1 MRPPIVAEIMT
12 KNLVRE
18 NSFRNTLEKVL
29 LISNL
34 DMLEIPAF
42 KKDKKISQFFQPL
55 KELSERFPKEKFID
69 NIIDYEKAITDVKKD
84 YIKHL
89 KEKDKVSLSFKIE

>member
-1 MRPPIVAEIMT
+1 
-12 KNLVRE
+12 
-18 NSFRNTLEKVL
+18 
-29 LISNL
+29 
-34 DMLEIPAF
+34 MLEVPAF

-69 NIIDYEKAITDVKKD
+69 SISDYDKAIADVKQD

-89 KEKDKVSLSFKIE
+89 KETDIVISNLN